1 MVDSIEEITIVKDN
15 DLGGQ
20 LNPVSNNQELLKAI
34 LGRKNCYIYTKG
46 TFQLTEQNLY
56 ELKVRN
62 IKLVGISFAY
72 FLKEKEKVVLSGTSD
87 ISPKALMEELSKAE
101 KRYINGNK

>member
-1 MVDSIEEITIVKDN
+1 MVTNIEEVTIVKDN

-20 LNPVSNNQELLKAI
+20 LNPVSNNKELLKAI

-46 TFQLTEQNLY
+46 TFQVTEQNLY

-62 IKLVGISFAY
+62 IKLVGLSFAY
-72 FLKEKEKVVLSGTSD
+72 LSKEIEKVVLSGTSD
-87 ISPKALMEELSKAE
+87 ISLKGLMSELSKSE
-101 KRYINGNK
+101 TRYINGNK